1 MCSPY
6 EANLKHILILAC
18 LCLTTSACS
27 DLFGAL
33 DKVEGI
39 LSKQRYIAGD
49 RLTEADIRLFQTLIR
64 FDVVYVVYFKCNR
77 NFIHEF
83 PHMSNYTK
91 ELYSM
96 PGELF
101 TSMAPT
107 VVIVTWRLAE
117 QPLSFASVG
126 MISNI
131 HHVQQAF
138 EQYRVPLGMCL

>member
-1 MCSPY
+1 MHVLVKLNSTK
-6 EANLKHILILAC
+6 L
-18 LCLTTSACS
+18 ACS

-91 ELYSM
+91 ELYSI
-96 PGELF
+96 PGKLF
-101 TSMAPT
+101 NVYCSI
-107 VVIVTWRLAE
+107 IVA
-117 QPLSFASVG
+117 
-126 MISNI
+126 
-131 HHVQQAF
+131 VQIA
-138 EQYRVPLGMCL
+138 VWLGMKTFMLC